1 MPQLHDGEVI
11 AASRLVPERFEE
23 IFDRHYDAV
32 VGFAVGRV
40 GYHHAHDVAAE
51 VFVRAFDRRHL
62 FRDDRE
68 NALPWLFGI
77 ASNVVRER
85 RRREA
90 RGATALARVAVRL
103 DEEPTDFEAESM
115 RRLDAE
121 TTRSALVDA
130 LARLSDDEY
139 QVLMLVALGELTY
152 DVMAEN
158 LGIPAGTVRSRLAR
172 ARRRMRTL
180 LEVDRRMEGATP

>member
-1 MPQLHDGEVI
+1 MPEMHDGEVI
-11 AASRLVPERFEE
+11 AASRLVPECFEQ

-32 VGFAVGRV
+32 VGFAVGRI
-40 GYHHAHDVAAE
+40 GFDEAHDVAAE

-68 NALPWLFGI
+68 TALPWLFGI

-85 RRREA
+85 RRRET
-90 RGATALARVAVRL
+90 RGATAMARVAGRMGEQSVG
-103 DEEPTDFEAESM
+103 FEADAT
-115 RRLDAE
+115 RRLDAQA
-121 TTRSALVDA
+121 TRSALADA

-139 QVLMLVALGELTY
+139 EVLMLVALGEFTY

-172 ARRRMRTL
+172 ARRRMRLL
-180 LEVDRRMEGATP
+180 LEADRRMDGATP

>member
-1 MPQLHDGEVI
+1 MPEMHDGDVI
-11 AASRLVPERFEE
+11 AASRMDPDRFEE

-32 VGFAVGRV
+32 VGFAVGRA
-40 GYHHAHDVAAE
+40 GFHHAHDVAAE

-62 FRDDRE
+62 YREDRE
-68 NALPWLFGI
+68 SALPWLFGI

-90 RGATALARVAVRL
+90 RGASALARVAGRL
-103 DEEPTDFEAESM
+103 GAEPVGFEAEAAS
-115 RRLDAE
+115 RLDAE

-130 LARLSDDEY
+130 LTRLSDDEY
-139 QVLMLVALGELTY
+139 EVLMLAALGELTY

-172 ARRRMRTL
+172 ARRRMRML
-180 LEVDRRMEGATP
+180 LEVDGRMEGATP

>member
-1 MPQLHDGEVI
+1 MPELHDGEVI
-11 AASRLVPERFEE
+11 AASRLFPERFEQ

-32 VGFAVGRV
+32 VGFAVARV
-40 GYHHAHDVAAE
+40 GFDGAHDVAAE

-68 NALPWLFGI
+68 TALPWLFGI

-85 RRREA
+85 RRRET
-90 RGATALARVAVRL
+90 RGASAIARVAGGLGEYSVAFETEAAHRL
-103 DEEPTDFEAESM
+103 DSA
-115 RRLDAE
+115 
-121 TTRSALVDA
+121 TTRSALTDA

-139 QVLMLVALGELTY
+139 EVLMLVALGEFTY

-172 ARRRMRTL
+172 ARRRMRVFLQT
-180 LEVDRRMEGATP
+180 DRRMDGATP